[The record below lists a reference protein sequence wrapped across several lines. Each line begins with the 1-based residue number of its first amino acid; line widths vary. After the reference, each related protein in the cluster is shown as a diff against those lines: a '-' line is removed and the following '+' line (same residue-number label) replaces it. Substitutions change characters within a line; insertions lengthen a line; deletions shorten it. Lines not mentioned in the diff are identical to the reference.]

1 MEYRTIIKVQYK
13 EYDRIILNK
22 SWEWLTDPEIK
33 RIMHTPEMSKES
45 QEQWYRSLK
54 GRKDYHIEG
63 IWRDEEPIG
72 VIGLKNITS
81 NDAEIF
87 GYIGEKKYWG
97 KAIGLDMMQR
107 MLDYGKVLGLKSIYA
122 KIRKDNTSSIKLHHR
137 FGFHEELK
145 LSDEAIQ
152 MRILLGYGS

>member
-45 QEQWYRSLK
+45 QEQWYQSLK